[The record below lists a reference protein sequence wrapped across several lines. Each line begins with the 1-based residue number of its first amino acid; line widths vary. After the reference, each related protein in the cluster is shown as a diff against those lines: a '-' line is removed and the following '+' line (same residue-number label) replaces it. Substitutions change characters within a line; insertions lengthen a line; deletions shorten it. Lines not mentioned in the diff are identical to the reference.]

1 MRLGPMIS
9 RLGMCRALLFASAV
23 FALFPISGVA
33 QPDPPQLPV
42 LLSPTA
48 ITTQT
53 LQATIVPL
61 GGIFTITSPMTMSK
75 AFATSNNFAGTMILN
90 YRARTS
96 QEGGGTVTVQATSD
110 FVPSGGPS
118 ISAPPSPGDAFSYTC
133 GGATLGVAC
142 SGIQIVNTSSAT
154 RVLSIGASACTG
166 GGQPCS
172 ASDPNSANVTFFL
185 TDDPKYKTGSYT
197 ATLTWTI
204 SAS

>member
-1 MRLGPMIS
+1 MGRIIGRLKV
-9 RLGMCRALLFASAV
+9 CRALVCATVV
-23 FALFPISGVA
+23 FALFPISGYA
-33 QPDPPQLPV
+33 QGDPSQLPG

-61 GGIFTITSPMTMSK
+61 GGIFTITSPMAMSK
-75 AFATSNNFAGTMILN
+75 AFATSNSFAGTMILN

-96 QEGGGTVTVQATSD
+96 QSGGGTVTVQATSD

-118 ISAPPSPGDAFSYTC
+118 ISAPLSPGDAFTYTC
-133 GGATLGVAC
+133 GGATLGIAC
-142 SGIQIVNTSSAT
+142 SGTQIVNTTFAT
-154 RVLSIGASACTG
+154 RVLSIGSAACTG
-166 GGQPCS
+166 GGEPCS
-172 ASDPNSANVTFFL
+172 SADPNSANVTFIL

>member
-1 MRLGPMIS
+1 MIFRLTMF
-9 RLGMCRALLFASAV
+9 RAPLLATLA

-33 QPDPPQLPV
+33 QPDPPQ

-61 GGIFTITSPMTMSK
+61 GGIFTITSPMAMSK
-75 AFATSNNFAGTMILN
+75 AFATSNTFAGTMILN

-96 QEGGGTVTVQATSD
+96 QWGGGIITVQATSD

-133 GGATLGVAC
+133 GGATLGLAC
-142 SGIQIVNTSSAT
+142 FGTHVVSTSFAT
-154 RVLSIGASACTG
+154 PVLWIGALACTG
-166 GGQPCS
+166 GGEPCS
-172 ASDPNSANVTFFL
+172 ASDPNSANVTFIL
-185 TDDPKYKTGSYT
+185 TDDPKYKTGSYI